1 MIRWLC
7 GHISPTVSSQGRYSR
22 WRDHH
27 PVRPDG
33 NNVDGP
39 SHATYRDCTTA
50 SRSNSPNYKII
61 ILRLAPPGNTRDQPG
76 LYSPLGLVRHLLR
89 VLSSF
94 LFSSPLS
101 SLFFHSFPFPFP
113 FLAPSFHLP
122 PSCSIRPL
130 VDPRWFADWMLRTFA
145 AKDHRSFL
153 ADRDYFKLINPS
165 PVFGLGLQCFVVE
178 RFRHSTAIQRIII
191 GIIVPVI
198 SFWKISSS
206 Y

>member
-1 MIRWLC
+1 MSMDPPTPRTGTVPRRAGVIPPIIKLLSC
-7 GHISPTVSSQGRYSR
+7 GWHPRATRGTSLASTLLSASFAIFSVYS
-22 WRDHH
+22 
-27 PVRPDG
+27 
-33 NNVDGP
+33 
-39 SHATYRDCTTA
+39 
-50 SRSNSPNYKII
+50 
-61 ILRLAPPGNTRDQPG
+61 L
-76 LYSPLGLVRHLLR
+76 
-89 VLSSF
+89 
-94 LFSSPLS
+94 LFSSLLLSPLYS
-101 SLFFHSFPFPFP
+101 SIPFPFLSL

-178 RFRHSTAIQRIII
+178 RFRHSTVIQRIII
-191 GIIVPVI
+191 GIILPVI